1 MDLCCI
7 CEQDFLTFCNFYR
20 YWKTARPHTCT
31 ICKRKFTRVGNLRR
45 HNKLVHSVPH
55 TLKRGRKPRQP
66 ITQSSSVGLDE
77 STVVEPWDL
86 TPTSVE
92 MTSNPTTGVENT
104 DESVAKK
111 PKITR
116 PGAISRRKRCG
127 TDIFRRD
134 IFSLEPVKR
143 KQKHRATEKPR
154 QMCVVKDTP
163 TPVKKA
169 RMCVDSTERVSPM
182 SKATQTEIGQSDPR
196 PWLSKKTIP
205 TTPMTQVSL
214 DNTVDDKMTVSNSTQ
229 IGVAGSETPWWLP
242 EKTIPATPML
252 VLSDRLQKNNPPVML
267 PLSDEKS
274 KLIIDE

>member
-1 MDLCCI
+1 M
-7 CEQDFLTFCNFYR
+7 
-20 YWKTARPHTCT
+20 
-31 ICKRKFTRVGNLRR
+31 
-45 HNKLVHSVPH
+45 
-55 TLKRGRKPRQP
+55 
-66 ITQSSSVGLDE
+66 
-77 STVVEPWDL
+77 VEPWQL

-111 PKITR
+111 PKITH
-116 PGAISRRKRCG
+116 PSAISKRKLCG
-127 TDIFRRD
+127 TD
-134 IFSLEPVKR
+134 IFSLEPVKH
-143 KQKHRATEKPR
+143 KQKRRVTEKQK

-163 TPVKKA
+163 TAVKKA
-169 RMCVDSTERVSPM
+169 RMCVDSPERVSPR

-242 EKTIPATPML
+242 EKNKPTTPML
-252 VLSDRLQKNNPPVML
+252 VLSDRRLQKTSPPVML
-267 PLSDEKS
+267 PLSDEES
-274 KLIIDE
+274 KLIIDEYILKNKSNKSLKYILLFLKLFY

>member
-1 MDLCCI
+1 
-7 CEQDFLTFCNFYR
+7 
-20 YWKTARPHTCT
+20 
-31 ICKRKFTRVGNLRR
+31 
-45 HNKLVHSVPH
+45 
-55 TLKRGRKPRQP
+55 
-66 ITQSSSVGLDE
+66 
-77 STVVEPWDL
+77 
-86 TPTSVE
+86 
-92 MTSNPTTGVENT
+92 
-104 DESVAKK
+104 
-111 PKITR
+111 
-116 PGAISRRKRCG
+116 
-127 TDIFRRD
+127 
-134 IFSLEPVKR
+134 
-143 KQKHRATEKPR
+143 
-154 QMCVVKDTP
+154 MCVVKDTP